1 MLVLTWTDSTGQTVD
16 VEFDVVT
23 SETYE
28 AVMAITAHP
37 VEKGAPVVD
46 HAREEPKK
54 LSIEG
59 FVSNTPLPSNLTDAE
74 RNKMAS
80 LPVALDYSG
89 ANKPQGAPLLSPGGL
104 MQALSSAVDSLLGGG
119 DKLPETVTAFR
130 AVSDMPDRARDIFEK
145 LEAARTNRSLITAST
160 TLHSVENLLIEHVT
174 VARTVESAGGLPF
187 EIGLTQVRI
196 VSSETVSYPK
206 PSQPRASK
214 EVKKGAQQA
223 ESFLWQGGNALGAW
237 P

>member
-1 MLVLTWTDSTGQTVD
+1 MLVLTWQDATGQTVD
-16 VEFDVVT
+16 VQFDVIST
-23 SETYE
+23 DSYE

-74 RNKMAS
+74 RSKMAA
-80 LPVALDYSG
+80 LPVALDYSAG
-89 ANKPQGAPLLSPGGL
+89 NKPQGAPLLSPGGL
-104 MQALSSAVDSLLGGG
+104 MQALSKAIGGE
-119 DKLPETVTAFR
+119 DKLPATVTAFR
-130 AVSDMPDRARDIFEK
+130 AVGEMPDRARDVFEK
-145 LEAARTNRSLITAST
+145 LETARTSRSLITAST
-160 TLHSVENLLIEHVT
+160 RLHSVNNLLIDHIS
-174 VARTVESAGGLPF
+174 VARTVESSGGLPF
-187 EIGLTQVRI
+187 QLGLTQVRI

-214 EVKKGAQQA
+214 EVSKGSQQA
-223 ESFLWQGGNALGAW
+223 ESFLWQGGNALGAF